1 MVTYI
6 AIAFLVTKICL
17 LIIGPTKRDGKL
29 IGIAKA
35 TRNFKCPDK
44 IKKNLPQTHPGQSVF
59 YKLILRDLLAKEL
72 QNKHFLLPT
81 CITTG
86 RMRLEARFSREK
98 GNNRCFYLV
107 C

>member
-35 TRNFKCPDK
+35 TRNFKCSDK
-44 IKKNLPQTHPGQSVF
+44 IIKIYH
-59 YKLILRDLLAKEL
+59 KLILVRAS
-72 QNKHFLLPT
+72 FT
-81 CITTG
+81 
-86 RMRLEARFSREK
+86 S
-98 GNNRCFYLV
+98 
-107 C
+107 